1 MTHFLGMQLRYFY
14 FFQFSDFA
22 TRQIRE
28 INLTQTHF
36 VLSVREWKE
45 FRFHELI
52 LGIGFRF
59 Y

>member
-1 MTHFLGMQLRYFY
+1 MQLGYFY

-28 INLTQTHF
+28 INLTQTLF
-36 VLSVREWKE
+36 GLSVREWKE